1 MNTNVKMI
9 KFDLTLNG
17 VKITNLEQLQE
28 HFSADVL
35 PIFQAGRLSK
45 WLKSRDLLEQATAI
59 EAIAKDGSELQQLKS
74 ICQVLVLDDEEDVLQ
89 FLLEDRQNSMVK
101 PITPALGES
110 EVETEEISN
119 LPSASEKIDDENEKL
134 AAEAKK
140 LADFVGNLG
149 VTVAKLSVGP
159 LGWMGLTEA
168 NINDANNLSR
178 MGLPS
183 KLSLRNMLKE
193 HRDWLCDDNK
203 GMAANWFPVFCPGNE
218 KKTAK
223 LINRAIESYA
233 HKLDDLSTYEGEL
246 ILLHDRTV
254 FIGGVEGFL
263 ITDKVIYW
271 KYDGIQPSSIYLN
284 DIVSIYCSDSSNSVL
299 EINGQR
305 VSQCLSDA
313 CSKKLKIL
321 AKCLVRYVSVENGL
335 EVPDLS
341 KAISWK
347 MSSVKS

>member
-17 VKITNLEQLQE
+17 DKVTNLEQLQE
-28 HFSADVL
+28 HFSADIL
-35 PIFQAGRLSK
+35 PIFQAGRLAK
-45 WLKSRDLLEQATAI
+45 WFKSRDLLEQATAI
-59 EAIAKDGSELQQLKS
+59 EAIVKDGSELQQLKS
-74 ICQVLVLDDEEDVLQ
+74 ICQVLGLDDDEDVLQ
-89 FLLEDRQNSMVK
+89 ILLDDRQNSMIK
-101 PITPALGES
+101 PTQSVSGES
-110 EVETEEISN
+110 EVEAEEISN
-119 LPSASEKIDDENEKL
+119 FQSLPETIDVENEKL
-134 AAEAKK
+134 TVNAKK
-140 LADFVGNLG
+140 LADFV
-149 VTVAKLSVGP
+149 VTVGKLSGAP
-159 LGWMGLTEA
+159 LEWLGLTEA

-193 HRDWLCDDNK
+193 NRDWLCDDNK
-203 GMAANWFPVFCPGNE
+203 GMAAMWFPVFCPGNE

-233 HKLDDLSTYEGEL
+233 HKPDDLSTYDGEL
-246 ILLHDRTV
+246 ILLFDKTV

-271 KYDGIQPSSIYLN
+271 KYDGIQPSSIYLK
-284 DIVSIYCSDSSNSVL
+284 DIVSIYCSDSSNSLL
-299 EINGQR
+299 EINGHR
-305 VSQCLSDA
+305 VTQCLSEA
-313 CSKKLKIL
+313 CSKKLKII
-321 AKCLVRYVSVENGL
+321 ARCLVRYVSVENGL